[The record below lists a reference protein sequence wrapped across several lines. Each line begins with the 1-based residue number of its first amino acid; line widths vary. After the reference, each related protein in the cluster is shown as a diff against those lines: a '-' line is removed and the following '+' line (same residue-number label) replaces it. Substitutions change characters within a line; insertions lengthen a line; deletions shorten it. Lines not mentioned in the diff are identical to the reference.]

1 MGRWRYR
8 RLAGGATARTRSGN
22 GDAVRDRRRTA
33 GAQRRP
39 VEREDDMTSTRELTE
54 QDAGREDELER
65 LRAEV
70 AAWRRAYE
78 AGAKREIAFT
88 NSAREVE
95 ALYTALDLAGADDAR
110 LGVPGSF
117 PYTRGIHPTGYRGKL
132 WTMRQFAGFG
142 SARDT
147 NERFKFLLAHGQ
159 TGLSTAFDFPTLMGY
174 DSDHP
179 RSEGEVG
186 KTGVAISSLADME
199 VLFDGI
205 PLDQVSTSMTINGP
219 AIIIWAFY
227 IAAAERQGVHSTK
240 LRGTIQNDILKE
252 YMAQHAWCFPIEPAL
267 RLIVD
272 CFQWGARHA
281 PLWNTISISGYHI
294 REAGSTAAQEL
305 AFTLADGFTYIE
317 RGIARG
323 LDVDDFAPRLS
334 FFWDIHNDFFEE
346 IAKLRAARRIWARHI
361 RERYGARDPRSWKM
375 RFHCQTA
382 GVTLTAQQPHNN
394 VVRVAYQALAAVLGG
409 TQSLHTNA
417 LDETLALPTE
427 ESVRIALRT
436 QQILAYET
444 GVPNVADPLGGSYYV
459 EALTDGLE
467 REAEGLFAEIEAQGG
482 VVRAIES
489 GWFQRQ
495 IAASSMRFQSE
506 VEQGRRTIV
515 GLNDFVEEAEAPVQI
530 LKVGD
535 AAERTQRARLGRVRT
550 ERDAAL
556 VAARLGELRRA
567 AAENRNIIPAMLD
580 CARAYCTL
588 FEIRHVL
595 EDIYGSYRE
604 PIFF

>member
-54 QDAGREDELER
+54 QESGREDELER

-78 AGAKREIAFT
+78 AGAKREIGYT

-95 ALYTALDLAGADDAR
+95 ALYTALDLADADPTR
-110 LGVPGSF
+110 LGVSGAF

-142 SARDT
+142 SASDT
-147 NERFKFLLAHGQ
+147 NERFKFLLQHGQ

-205 PLDQVSTSMTINGP
+205 PLEDVSTSMTINGP

-227 IAAAERQGVHSTK
+227 IAAAEKQGVSSEK

-272 CFQWGARHA
+272 GFEWGARHA
-281 PLWNTISISGYHI
+281 PLWNTVSISGYHI
-294 REAGSTAAQEL
+294 REAGSTAVQEL
-305 AFTLADGFTYIE
+305 AFTLADGFTYVERGIE
-317 RGIARG
+317 RGLR
-323 LDVDDFAPRLS
+323 VDDFTPRLS
-334 FFWDIHNDFFEE
+334 FFFDIHNDFFEE
-346 IAKLRAARRIWARHI
+346 IAKLRAARRIWARHL
-361 RERYGARDPRSWKM
+361 RDRYGARSPRSWM
-375 RFHCQTA
+375 LRFHSQTA
-382 GVTLTAQQPHNN
+382 GVTLTAQQPMNN
-394 VVRVAYQALAAVLGG
+394 IVRVAYQAMAAVLGG
-409 TQSLHTNA
+409 TQSLHTNSM
-417 LDETLALPTE
+417 DETLALPTE
-427 ESVRIALRT
+427 EAVQVALRT
-436 QQILAYET
+436 QQVLAYET
-444 GVPNVADPLGGSYYV
+444 GVPNVMDPLGGSYYV
-459 EALTDGLE
+459 EALTDQLE
-467 REAEGLFAEIEAQGG
+467 REAEDLFRQIDEVGG
-482 VVRAIES
+482 VVPGLETGWLQRKINES
-489 GWFQRQ
+489 AARQ
-495 IAASSMRFQSE
+495 QWE
-506 VEQGRRTIV
+506 VEQHRKVIV
-515 GLNDFVEEAEAPVQI
+515 GVNDFVTDE
-530 LKVGD
+530 K
-535 AAERTQRARLGRVRT
+535 
-550 ERDAAL
+550 
-556 VAARLGELRRA
+556 
-567 AAENRNIIPAMLD
+567 
-580 CARAYCTL
+580 
-588 FEIRHVL
+588 
-595 EDIYGSYRE
+595 
-604 PIFF
+604 